1 MDSAQNN
8 TWHIVGATLL
18 LSVKVPV
25 FLCLMLISRFSDT
38 VVSKEDKL

>member
-8 TWHIVGATLL
+8 TWHIGAALL

-38 VVSKEDKL
+38 VVSKEDKV